1 MLFQILPLV
10 LKALPVASDQHS
22 SLRVRLRSTR
32 AIVMPVC
39 AAAVPTRACVS
50 ARPDPTTHSSITM
63 GVVPAT
69 RIGKIEFYESHLS
82 AWAANAEAIGL
93 TSAQVLALQ
102 TLVMTAR
109 GSWLDAETAREASKA
124 STLNFHTNTDN
135 MATIGSALLS
145 NIRAFA
151 ETSGDANV
159 YALAQI
165 PAPSTPAPVGP
176 PGQPYELGIGLSQT
190 GAVSL
195 TWKCDNPSGA
205 SGTVYEIQRRIGS
218 ESFQFLEIAGERSF
232 EDGGI
237 PAGSTGIVYQI
248 TAVRGKTRGP
258 AAQFLVNFGTGS
270 SGVSVSDVT
279 DGDIRI
285 AA

>member
-1 MLFQILPLV
+1 M
-10 LKALPVASDQHS
+10 A
-22 SLRVRLRSTR
+22 
-32 AIVMPVC
+32 
-39 AAAVPTRACVS
+39 
-50 ARPDPTTHSSITM
+50 
-63 GVVPAT
+63 VVPSS
-69 RIGKIEFYESHLS
+69 RLGKIEFYESHLA

-93 TSAQVLALQ
+93 TPAQVLALQ

-109 GSWLDAETAREASKA
+109 GSWLDAETARESSKA

-135 MATIGSALLS
+135 MAHIGSALLS
-145 NIRAFA
+145 NIRSFA

-218 ESFQFLEIAGERSF
+218 ESFRFLEIAGERAF

-248 TAVRGKTRGP
+248 TAIRGKTRGP

-270 SGVSVSDVT
+270 SSGVTVSDVS
-279 DGDIRI
+279 DGDMRI